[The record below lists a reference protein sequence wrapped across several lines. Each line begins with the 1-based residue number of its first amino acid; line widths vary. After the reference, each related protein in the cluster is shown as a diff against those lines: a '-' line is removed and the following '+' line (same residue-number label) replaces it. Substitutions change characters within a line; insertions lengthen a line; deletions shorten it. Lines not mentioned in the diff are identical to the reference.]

1 VSQSTERRDT
11 PEETALLIYSRAGL
25 ITVPLPEGAT
35 HVVGRESP
43 ADVVVEDA
51 SLSRTHARFVHEP
64 GGAGVFV
71 EDLGSTNGT
80 VVRGA
85 KITRTSLRHGMEVRL
100 GDVVVVVQ
108 DAAREREEGGLLE
121 EHGDFLGRVDEELVR
136 SRSFG
141 RSMALLVLSSKRGAA
156 ATKFAPSVQTLARH
170 VDHFGFYASSMCLL
184 LMPETS
190 REQALAFA
198 NGLDVMGISAGI
210 AIGPREGTS
219 SAELLERA
227 VLSLRGEDAPES
239 LRPQDGIVASKSPA
253 MSALLSDLARIAP
266 TKLTVILYG
275 ETGSG
280 KDVLARHVHKESG
293 LTGEFRAIN
302 CGAIVPTL
310 MESTLFGHEKG
321 AFTGAARTHK
331 GIFEQA
337 HRGTVFLDEIG
348 ELPPSAQV
356 ALLRVLEARTI
367 QRVGTENDIVV
378 DVRVIGATHKN
389 LEKMVAE
396 GTFRQD
402 LLYRL
407 DGFSA
412 TVPPLRDRPQDLRG
426 LVKMF
431 LREANARHGRAA
443 TDLTP
448 LAWELLASYSFPGNV
463 RELRNVIE
471 RAVVLAREDRI
482 DVRDFPERMRSEIP
496 ALESSS
502 PAKASPVSADTV
514 ASVAPGSA
522 PGEEPVAGDLRERV
536 KRYEHDLLREALR
549 AAGGNRA
556 KAAEA
561 LQIPIR
567 TLFNKLRE
575 LDPEP

>member
-1 VSQSTERRDT
+1 MQCESMSESTERRDT
-11 PEETALLIYSRAGL
+11 PEGTALLIYSRAGL
-25 ITVPLPEGAT
+25 VAVPLPEGVAQT
-35 HVVGRESP
+35 VGRELPS
-43 ADVVVEDA
+43 DVVVDDV
-51 SLSRTHARFVHEP
+51 SLSRTHARFVHE
-64 GGAGVFV
+64 AAESGVFV

-80 VVRGA
+80 MVRGA
-85 KITRTSLRHGMEVRL
+85 KITRASLRHGMEVRL
-100 GDVVVVVQ
+100 GDVVVVLQ
-108 DAAREREEGGLLE
+108 DAAREREDGALLE
-121 EHGDFLGRVDEELVR
+121 EHGDFLVRVDEELVR

-156 ATKFAPSVQTLARH
+156 AAKFAPSVQTLARH

-198 NGLDVMGISAGI
+198 NGLDTMGIATGI
-210 AIGPREGTS
+210 AVGPREGTS

-227 VLSLRGEDAPES
+227 LLSLRGEDAPES
-239 LRPQDGIVASKSPA
+239 LRPQDGIVASKAPA
-253 MSALLSDLARIAP
+253 MSALLADLARIAP

-280 KDVLARHVHKESG
+280 KDVLARHIHKESG
-293 LTGEFRAIN
+293 LPGEFRAIN
-302 CGAIVPTL
+302 CGAIAPTL

-321 AFTGAARTHK
+321 AFTGAQRTHK

-348 ELPPSAQV
+348 ELPASAQV

-389 LEKMVAE
+389 LEKMVTE

-412 TVPPLRDRPQDLRG
+412 TVPPLRDRAPDLRG
-426 LVKMF
+426 LVKLF
-431 LREANARHGRAA
+431 LRDANARHGRAA
-443 TDLTP
+443 TGLTD

-471 RAVVLAREDRI
+471 RAVVLTREDHI
-482 DVRDFPERMRSEIP
+482 DVRDFPERMRSSP
-496 ALESSS
+496 ESARLAKVS
-502 PAKASPVSADTV
+502 PAPLSAAIGAEST
-514 ASVAPGSA
+514 AL
-522 PGEEPVAGDLRERV
+522 PVAGDLRERV

-549 AAGGNRA
+549 AAGGNRV

-575 LDPEP
+575 LDPEA